1 MGAGKTAFGKGKKYK
16 LVYKYMKGVTCL
28 GKRPKTYEYGFPAK
42 MPAAKKKGHV
52 FFGWNWNET
61 RFAKSTTWI
70 QSFDYVP
77 DGAKDTGAIVVTPR
91 FLKVSIKRKG
101 KDRFTITANAEGA
114 RCILSGIGVRYSTE
128 QTMKNSKIKRQYF
141 LVKPKG
147 YKKKFTIKAKK
158 GKTYYIQFAL
168 YDGEYVYKGNDMW
181 SKSKV
186 YKMG

>member
-1 MGAGKTAFGKGKKYK
+1 MLCRCARLIQNHSTIDFRLKEFEIETNLVKWKVDGVRTDIVGAGKTAFDKGKKYK

-77 DGAKDTGAIVVTPR
+77 DGAKDTGAIVVMPR

-101 KDRFTITANAEGA
+101 RDRFTITANAEGA

-128 QTMKNSKIKRQYF
+128 PTMRN
-141 LVKPKG
+141 
-147 YKKKFTIKAKK
+147 YKKKTKISFGKAE
-158 GKTYYIQFAL
+158 G
-168 YDGEYVYKGNDMW
+168 V
-181 SKSKV
+181 
-186 YKMG
+186 